1 MASRKRDVVLMAT
14 VTSFESLRHPM
25 KSELRQFAE
34 LFTPLF
40 QASSEE
46 ARRQAVSALSQC
58 EYVPPAVA
66 LFVASQPISI
76 AAPFLASSPCLTD
89 DLLIMIARS
98 QGEAHARAIVR
109 REALSPGVIDALVGL
124 RHVKQRPD
132 ATTRPADRPKA
143 QSANLSS
150 AAAAQVQ
157 APAPAPR
164 PDVAAPSLSEREEL
178 LRQQIK
184 QLSGHLNRPSHDRLG
199 LRSLTAMQEALLV
212 RFARTRESSHFAS
225 TLSDV
230 LTSSRWL
237 AERIMLDISGRQLGA
252 TLTGLGM
259 NGLDAAYVLTRLYPH
274 LAKSESGTEAGT
286 LSRADMLLASL
297 DPVECEDRIEA
308 WLRAD
313 SYTYGHGEESQ
324 AGHRPAAANASPA
337 TTSAGRPRPRERA
350 GLRARGR

>member
-1 MASRKRDVVLMAT
+1 MAT

-40 QASSEE
+40 QASSDE
-46 ARRQAVSALSQC
+46 ARRQAVAALSQC
-58 EYVPPAVA
+58 DYVPPAVA

-76 AAPFLASSPCLTD
+76 AAPFLASSPCLPD
-89 DLLIMIARS
+89 ELLIMIARS

-109 REALSPGVIDALVGL
+109 REALSPMVIDALVGL
-124 RHVKQRPD
+124 RHVKQRPEAPARRVD
-132 ATTRPADRPKA
+132 APKA
-143 QSANLSS
+143 QSANLSPP
-150 AAAAQVQ
+150 AEKNRT
-157 APAPAPR
+157 PAPLPN
-164 PDVAAPSLSEREEL
+164 VAAPSRSEREEL

-184 QLSGHLNRPSHDRLG
+184 QLSSHLNRPGHDRLG
-199 LRSLTAMQEALLV
+199 LRSLTPMQEALLV

-274 LAKSESGTEAGT
+274 LAQSETGATT
-286 LSRADMLLASL
+286 RADMLLASL

-313 SYTYGHGEESQ
+313 SYTYRDGEETE
-324 AGHRPAAANASPA
+324 GDHHPVAANAIAA
-337 TTSAGRPRPRERA
+337 TTSSGRPRSRERA

>member
-1 MASRKRDVVLMAT
+1 MAT
-14 VTSFESLRHPM
+14 VTSFEGLRHPM

-40 QASSEE
+40 QASSDE
-46 ARRQAVSALSQC
+46 ARRQAVAALSQC
-58 EYVPPAVA
+58 DYVPPAVA
-66 LFVASQPISI
+66 LFVASQPIAI

-109 REALSPGVIDALVGL
+109 REALSPMVIDALVGL

-132 ATTRPADRPKA
+132 PSARRAEPSKA
-143 QSANLSS
+143 QSANLSP
-150 AAAAQVQ
+150 AAQ
-157 APAPAPR
+157 
-164 PDVAAPSLSEREEL
+164 AAPSTLLPPVAASDRSEREEL
-178 LRQQIK
+178 LRRQIK
-184 QLSGHLNRPSHDRLG
+184 QLSSHLNRPGQDRLG
-199 LRSLTAMQEALLV
+199 LRSLTPMQEALLV

-274 LAKSESGTEAGT
+274 LAQSETEIDSMT
-286 LSRADMLLASL
+286 RADMLLASL

-313 SYTYGHGEESQ
+313 SYTYRDGETSRTD
-324 AGHRPAAANASPA
+324 HRPVAANASPA

>member
-1 MASRKRDVVLMAT
+1 MASRKRDVVLMAM

-40 QASSEE
+40 QASSDE
-46 ARRQAVSALSQC
+46 ARRQAVAALSQC
-58 EYVPPAVA
+58 DYVPPAVA
-66 LFVASQPISI
+66 LFVASQPIAI

-132 ATTRPADRPKA
+132 AVTGPADRPKA
-143 QSANLSS
+143 QSASLSPS
-150 AAAAQVQ
+150 ADAQAQ
-157 APAPAPR
+157 APASR
-164 PDVAAPSLSEREEL
+164 PDAAAPSRSEREEL

-184 QLSGHLNRPSHDRLG
+184 QLSGHLNRPGHDRLG
-199 LRSLTAMQEALLV
+199 LRSLTPMQEALLV

-225 TLSDV
+225 TLCDV

-274 LAKSESGTEAGT
+274 LAQNETGTT
-286 LSRADMLLASL
+286 TRADMLLASL
-297 DPVECEDRIEA
+297 DAAECEDRIEA

-313 SYTYGHGEESQ
+313 SYTYRDGEETE
-324 AGHRPAAANASPA
+324 ADHRPVAANAIPTIS
-337 TTSAGRPRPRERA
+337 SAGRPRPRERA
-350 GLRARGR
+350 GLRSRGR